1 MALRNESGIKL
12 IVGLGNPGAEYEKTR
27 HNAGF
32 MAVEQ
37 LLKTM
42 PQGSFESGH
51 TAESRIYSGRFRGR
65 NLVFQMPLTYMNC
78 SGSAVKTLSR
88 RLGIQPEEI
97 LVISDDLD
105 LPVGRIRLRRG
116 GSDGGHNGLKSI
128 IAELGSAGFLR
139 MRIGIGRPEPGKTV
153 DYVLTGFE
161 GEESDRFQ
169 EALVLAV
176 EAVRTAMIAGIS
188 TAMNKYNAACSAAKE
203 DSPIETKQE
212 N

>member
-12 IVGLGNPGAEYEKTR
+12 IIGLGNPGSEYENTR

-32 MAVEQ
+32 MAVGRLIQ
-37 LLKTM
+37 SM
-42 PQGSFESGH
+42 PEGAFSESH
-51 TAESRIYSGRFRGR
+51 TAESRVFTGRFRGR
-65 NLVFQMPLTYMNC
+65 KLVFQMPLTYMNC
-78 SGSAVKTLSR
+78 SGSAVKTLSC
-88 RLGIQPEEI
+88 RLGIPPEEI

-128 IAELGSAGFLR
+128 ISELGSANFLR

-161 GEESDRFQ
+161 GEESVNFQ
-169 EALVLAV
+169 EALELAV
-176 EAVRTAMIAGIS
+176 QAVRTALSAGIS
-188 TAMNKYNAACSAAKE
+188 TAMNKFNAARNPGDSDSKVEKAKE
-203 DSPIETKQE
+203 

>member
-51 TAESRIYSGRFRGR
+51 TAESRIYSGRFRGK

-78 SGSAVKTLSR
+78 SGSAVGVLSR
-88 RLGIQPEEI
+88 RLGIAPEEM

-139 MRIGIGRPEPGKTV
+139 LRIGIGRPEPGKTV

-161 GEESDRFQ
+161 GEESTRFQ
-169 EALVLAV
+169 ESLTLAV

-188 TAMNKYNAACSAAKE
+188 AAMNKFNAARKSEKE
-203 DSPIETKQE
+203 DLPTEKKQE